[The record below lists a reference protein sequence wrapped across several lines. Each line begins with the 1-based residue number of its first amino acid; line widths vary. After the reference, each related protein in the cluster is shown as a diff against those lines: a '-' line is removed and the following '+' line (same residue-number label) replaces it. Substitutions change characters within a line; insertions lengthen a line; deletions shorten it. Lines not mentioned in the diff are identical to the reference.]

1 MLAANA
7 QRIMNSSC
15 DDKEEIISDPDVLL
29 RYGVCKLRIPTDHVS
44 ADEWAGWARQLS
56 QVTPEIMAGE
66 GDGEYVFYRN
76 IMEEPVFPFDAI
88 LRSSIG
94 DAIVEHF
101 GLGSLDEV
109 RLHDAFC
116 IHYNAAD
123 QSDTSGAKHTDPS
136 DLTVNMCLERSDDA
150 QGSHVR
156 FYGIKPLGK
165 GERDSTKDPL
175 SFLVRQDAGYATI
188 HWGSHLHETTPLLS
202 GTRTNV
208 VLTFWYTDPKRSD
221 VASRNCYS

>member
-1 MLAANA
+1 
-7 QRIMNSSC
+7 MNVARE
-15 DDKEEIISDPDVLL
+15 DAEEIVSDPDVLL
-29 RYGVCKLRIPTDHVS
+29 RYGVCKLRIPTDKVS
-44 ADEWAGWARQLS
+44 ADVWAGWARHLS

-76 IMEEPVFPFDAI
+76 IMEEPDFPFDAI

-94 DAIVEHF
+94 DAIVKHF
-101 GLGSLDEV
+101 GLGSVDEIRLD
-109 RLHDAFC
+109 DAFC

-123 QSDTSGAKHTDPS
+123 QYDTSGAKHTDPS
-136 DLTVNMCLERSDDA
+136 DLTVNMCLEKSDDA

-156 FYGIKPLGK
+156 FYGTKPIGK
-165 GERDSTKDPL
+165 AERDTTTEPL

-188 HWGSHLHETTPLLS
+188 HWGSHLHGTTPLLS
-202 GTRTNV
+202 GTRTNI
-208 VLTFWYTDPKRSD
+208 VLTFWFTDPKRSD